1 MAHAGFL
8 AIARFFDSVVDAIRQ
23 FTIRGAVNTSRLV
36 FTDARIA
43 NGWVL
48 THKQQ
53 KRVFLGFVFH
63 QPNGRRTWEL
73 DHQNH
78 LLCEGRVGSWEE
90 ELSGGRNK

>member
-23 FTIRGAVNTSRLV
+23 FTIRGVGNTSRLV

-53 KRVFLGFVFH
+53 ERVFLGFCFSS
-63 QPNGRRTWEL
+63 TKWM
-73 DHQNH
+73 QN
-78 LLCEGRVGSWEE
+78 LRIGSSEPFALCK
-90 ELSGGRNK
+90 SGDAL